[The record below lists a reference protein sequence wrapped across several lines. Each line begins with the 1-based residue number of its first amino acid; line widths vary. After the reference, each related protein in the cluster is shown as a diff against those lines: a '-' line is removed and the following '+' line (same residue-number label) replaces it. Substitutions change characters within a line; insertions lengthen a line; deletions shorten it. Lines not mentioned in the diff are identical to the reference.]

1 MRRLIRVVSLLSSRR
16 NGSTRR
22 RRGSMA
28 DRDERPVSLLRKL
41 PQIRPVVGADA
52 DALVLEVEALYAGKG
67 PPPRKTLTVHA
78 PDGSGPRIRLA
89 GLFIECAVCGTR
101 QPQSRSRQSPEA
113 RQLWVRMHL
122 RCTQEEP
129 R

>member
-1 MRRLIRVVSLLSSRR
+1 MVV
-16 NGSTRR
+16 
-22 RRGSMA
+22 A
-28 DRDERPVSLLRKL
+28 VSEFRKRSQAH
-41 PQIRPVVGADA
+41 PIVGDDA
-52 DALVLEVEALYAGKG
+52 DAVVLEVEALYGSKG

-78 PDGSGPRIRLA
+78 PDGSGPRIRLG

-122 RCTQEEP
+122 RCP
-129 R
+129 